1 MADFLANL
9 WESVFTPGPT
19 PTLLIATNVTFASLQ
34 FLLFGLLIATYS
46 IHFAVLSFLCGGLW
60 YSINWFA
67 HELRQSQL
75 AEEEADRLQ
84 KRKKAESEWRSTGEV
99 GDSADDE
106 GEETEVEAAG
116 TLRDGAGKTM
126 APEEVPAWAEKQVA
140 EAKAK
145 KAAKAETSGA
155 KVGDGEGDA
164 RLRRGDPGNVS
175 SSELSTDS
183 EWEKV
188 DSGR

>member
-1 MADFLANL
+1 MGDFLANL
-9 WESVFTPGPT
+9 WQSVFTPGTT

-34 FLLFGLLIATYS
+34 LLLGGLLIATYS

-67 HELRQSQL
+67 HELRLSQI

-84 KRKKAESEWRSTGEV
+84 KRKKAESDWRSKGEV

-106 GEETEVEAAG
+106 GEDTEIEAAG
-116 TLRDGAGKTM
+116 MKDSSGNISPKLV
-126 APEEVPAWAEKQVA
+126 EEWAEKQIA
-140 EAKAK
+140 EAKAN
-145 KAAKAETSGA
+145 KAAQAEASGA
-155 KVGDGEGDA
+155 QAKAGANDA

-188 DSGR
+188 DTGR